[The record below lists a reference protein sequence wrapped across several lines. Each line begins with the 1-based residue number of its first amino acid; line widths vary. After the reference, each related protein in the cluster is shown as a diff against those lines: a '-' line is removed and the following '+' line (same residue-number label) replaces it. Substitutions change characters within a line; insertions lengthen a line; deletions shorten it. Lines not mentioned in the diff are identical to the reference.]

1 MLQKKPL
8 GGKRFQVTFTAPSIP
23 GVETLHLCGEFN
35 GWSETANPMRR
46 EPDGSWSATL
56 SLEGGNRTC
65 SATGTT
71 RGRGTMTGQP
81 TPTSPTNSEAKT
93 RCSTSPLRRWP
104 WWLPPRSAGRK
115 TAPWRGRS
123 PWPEARRK
131 GAEGD
136 HGEEA
141 APLEKPPSSRR

>member
-56 SLEGGNRTC
+56 SLEGGKSYMFRYRDDSGAWHNDWAADAYVPNQFGSENSVLDLAAQEVALVVAPEKRRPQN
-65 SATGTT
+65 SPVARAKPMA
-71 RGRGTMTGQP
+71 RGPQKRRRG
-81 TPTSPTNSEAKT
+81 
-93 RCSTSPLRRWP
+93 
-104 WWLPPRSAGRK
+104 
-115 TAPWRGRS
+115 
-123 PWPEARRK
+123 
-131 GAEGD
+131 
-136 HGEEA
+136 
-141 APLEKPPSSRR
+141 